1 MTQNSN
7 VKNIFFF
14 FFIIIIMT
22 ISTNYLFIS
31 KQPQQQRQHFQLIT
45 TILFDAV
52 YVGRIRI
59 FYILKNGKKK
69 NCTTSR
75 CPRPATPGMIC

>member
-59 FYILKNGKKK
+59 FYILKNGKIFFFFLRLCEI
-69 NCTTSR
+69 N
-75 CPRPATPGMIC
+75 